1 MLGEVKQFC
10 PARSFRAYSCAAL
23 LLYSFF
29 LYHAPCVILQRL
41 AVPRV
46 SKYGNEFWNLKTIFF
61 FVYDFC
67 WGHAAALFFFF
78 NFLGLDVL
86 TSCLAASKADGR
98 QFSYF
103 AFSKLF
109 HISEDFGVQ
118 PRALNS
124 RMGSGNSMLLLSSIQ
139 KEKTKYQST
148 KFSKSMT

>member
-1 MLGEVKQFC
+1 MV
-10 PARSFRAYSCAAL
+10 
-23 LLYSFF
+23 
-29 LYHAPCVILQRL
+29 LQPL

-46 SKYGNEFWNLKTIFF
+46 SKYGKEFWNLKTIFF
-61 FVYDFC
+61 R
-67 WGHAAALFFFF
+67 LR
-78 NFLGLDVL
+78 FLL
-86 TSCLAASKADGR
+86 TSCLAESKADGR

>member
-1 MLGEVKQFC
+1 MVW
-10 PARSFRAYSCAAL
+10 ARAYKFLVFRAYSCAAYYCIPFSFTMHHVWF
-23 LLYSFF
+23 YSTWLFPECRNM
-29 LYHAPCVILQRL
+29 AKSSGIWRL
-41 AVPRV
+41 
-46 SKYGNEFWNLKTIFF
+46 FF

-86 TSCLAASKADGR
+86 TSCLAASQADGR

-124 RMGSGNSMLLLSSIQ
+124 RMGSGNSMLLLSSRQ

>member
-1 MLGEVKQFC
+1 MQHIIVFHFPLPCTTCDFTALGCSPSVE
-10 PARSFRAYSCAAL
+10 
-23 LLYSFF
+23 
-29 LYHAPCVILQRL
+29 IWQRVL
-41 AVPRV
+41 
-46 SKYGNEFWNLKTIFF
+46 EFEDYFF

-124 RMGSGNSMLLLSSIQ
+124 RMGSGNSMLLLSSRQ